1 MYRDPLQVYTE
12 TKHRS
17 FFYAY
22 SRLKRVEKLDLN
34 VIRRIGQ
41 VDTTVPTNKDDL
53 ILFLIHLTLDRLK
66 LSYFGKNDWWKM
78 TVFRIFGSW
87 DQRIDSL
94 FTNHEPLIP
103 TLVSTKFY
111 RFFYIP
117 SLSDTPV
124 KLDLNINPSS
134 PITDEDKKV
143 T

>member
-1 MYRDPLQVYTE
+1 M
-12 TKHRS
+12 
-17 FFYAY
+17 
-22 SRLKRVEKLDLN
+22 
-34 VIRRIGQ
+34 
-41 VDTTVPTNKDDL
+41 DTTVLNKDDL

-103 TLVSTKFY
+103 TLVSTKCY